1 MMSAKSVENSKEG
14 ALHLIKKSL
23 ERLVS
28 NPTTSIFFLQIQ
40 RFFSSEFC

>member
-1 MMSAKSVENSKEG
+1 MMTAKSVENSKEG

-28 NPTTSIFFLQIQ
+28 NPTTL
-40 RFFSSEFC
+40 FCDKTLERVK